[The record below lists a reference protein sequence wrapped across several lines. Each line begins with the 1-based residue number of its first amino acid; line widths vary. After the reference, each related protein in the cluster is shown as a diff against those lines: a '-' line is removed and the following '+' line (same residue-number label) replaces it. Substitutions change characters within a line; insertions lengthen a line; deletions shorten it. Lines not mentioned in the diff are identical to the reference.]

1 MAKRKCPTCGFSEI
15 PNHGGTCPKCGAKVR
30 PARPAAR
37 PSAPGLAR
45 NKAVLIPL
53 AALVILVGGIGFL
66 YATNKEVATE
76 FQQIREPRPNQ
87 FFIGVD
93 VSATISTD
101 TLEKLKDA
109 VIERLENFIGDP
121 NVRYT
126 IATFG
131 NPGCADRSFREIVD
145 TASPQDRGDFGWQV
159 EEPIRNI
166 DITKVAPRD
175 TTPLTT
181 PLHHFLEATLP
192 ERAGGRVIIFTD
204 LMNDDS
210 DCDQQ
215 FIFPEAAVEAF
226 GADKSGQIIFLYPT
240 PHLTENPEL
249 NRRIIDKQRAFID
262 QMKAIAN
269 EGKVRAFFY
278 HIPDEPLERLDF
290 LRSQLQRAIPATTFD
305 VVWERTSRMMNTIVS
320 AVRG

>member
-15 PNHGGTCPKCGAKVR
+15 PNHGGICPKCGAKVR
-30 PARPAAR
+30 AAR
-37 PSAPGLAR
+37 PPRSAAPGPLQNR
-45 NKAVLIPL
+45 AVWIPL
-53 AALVILVGGIGFL
+53 LLLFLLVGGVGFL
-66 YATNKEVATE
+66 YATNEEVATE

-87 FFIGVD
+87 FFIGLD

-131 NPGCADRSFREIVD
+131 NPGCGSQSFREIVD

-159 EEPIRNI
+159 EDPIRNI
-166 DITKVAPRD
+166 QITKVAPRD

-181 PLHHFLEATLP
+181 PFYHFLETVLP
-192 ERAGGRVIIFTD
+192 ARAGGRIIIFTD

-210 DCDQQ
+210 DCDEQ
-215 FIFPEAAVEAF
+215 FIFPEAAIERF
-226 GADKSGQIIFLYPT
+226 GADKNGQIIFLYPT
-240 PHLTENPEL
+240 PHLTDNPEL
-249 NRRIIDKQRAFID
+249 NQRKIDQQQAFID
-262 QMKAIAN
+262 QMKGLSG

-278 HIPDEPLERLDF
+278 HIPDERLERLDF

-305 VVWERTSRMMNTIVS
+305 VVWERTSRMVNTIVS